1 MFHEECRYCK
11 AADTCPT
18 ACEYGPVMCMVKRM
32 QSGQTK
38 AEALHAAR
46 PKYCT
51 FCGKPLREIGSKVFC
66 NNVQCP
72 KRYQDL

>member
-1 MFHEECRYCK
+1 MFHEECRYYK

-18 ACEYGPVMCMVKRM
+18 ACEYGSVMCMVKRM

-46 PKYCT
+46 PKYCA
-51 FCGKPLREIGSKVFC
+51 FCGKPLKEIGSKVFC